1 MSVVGECE
9 IFKIFVGRFFFQKIW
24 QMFKVMGIQK
34 NNVIKDS
41 LTNYSVL
48 PIFMSTELKY
58 EFK

>member
-1 MSVVGECE
+1 MKSSKSLSGD
-9 IFKIFVGRFFFQKIW
+9 FFIFQKIW

-41 LTNYSVL
+41 LTNYSVF

-58 EFK
+58 NFK